1 MIDNIVYF
9 LGGIAIGTL
18 MAYIAEAIDNYRE
31 EKTNMK
37 KTISITIEYEHL
49 KQIDC
54 IAKELNMSRS
64 CTLSLIIN
72 NSSLIKNFDVF
83 KSLLTGGENIG

>member
-1 MIDNIVYF
+1 
-9 LGGIAIGTL
+9 
-18 MAYIAEAIDNYRE
+18 
-31 EKTNMK
+31 MK
-37 KTISITIEYEHL
+37 KTISVAIEYEHL

-83 KSLLTGGENIG
+83 KTLLEGGEK

>member
-31 EKTNMK
+31 EKSK
-37 KTISITIEYEHL
+37 HEK
-49 KQIDC
+49 
-54 IAKELNMSRS
+54 
-64 CTLSLIIN
+64 N
-72 NSSLIKNFDVF
+72 N
-83 KSLLTGGENIG
+83 